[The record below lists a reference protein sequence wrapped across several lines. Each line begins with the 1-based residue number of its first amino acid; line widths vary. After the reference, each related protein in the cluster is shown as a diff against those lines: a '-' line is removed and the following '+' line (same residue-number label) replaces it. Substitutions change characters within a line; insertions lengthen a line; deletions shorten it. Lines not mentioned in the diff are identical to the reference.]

1 MTRKKAPARAR
12 AFGETDAVELFSR
25 AFAARASGVV
35 SLGIGDDAAV
45 LRPVTEP
52 LVWTVDASVEGTHF
66 ERAWLGLED
75 IGYRAFQAAASDL
88 AAMGARPL
96 GALSALELP
105 KGFSKRDLAA
115 LVAGQARAARECGAP
130 VVGGNVARSP
140 RLALTTTLLGTARA
154 PLRRDGARAG
164 DELWLL
170 GDVGLSGLGLA
181 LLRKRPRGAHR
192 GAARVCVEAWRHPR
206 ALLAEGARLVGR
218 ASAAIDVSDGLAGDV
233 ANLSRASGVRCVVEA
248 QAVERALAPELV
260 EVARSLGRSPLDVA
274 LNGGEDYALLATG
287 PSARRPR
294 RARVIGRVERGR
306 GAVLEL
312 PSGRTTALGP
322 GFDHLK
328 R

>member
-1 MTRKKAPARAR
+1 MTGKKAPARAG
-12 AFGETDAVELFSR
+12 AFGERDAVALFSR
-25 AFAARASGVV
+25 AFRARASGVA

-45 LRPVTEP
+45 LRVVTEP

-75 IGYRAFQAAASDL
+75 IGYRAFHAAASDL

-96 GALSALELP
+96 AALSGLELP
-105 KGFSKRDLAA
+105 KGFSKRELAA

-130 VVGGNVARSP
+130 IIGGNIARSP
-140 RLALTTTLLGTARA
+140 GLALTTTLLGTARS
-154 PLRRDGARAG
+154 PLRREGARPA

-170 GDVGLSGLGLA
+170 GDVGLAALGLELVRA
-181 LLRKRPRGAHR
+181 RPRATHR
-192 GAARVCVEAWRHPR
+192 GAARACVEAWRRPR
-206 ALLAEGARLVGR
+206 ALIAEGARLVGR
-218 ASAAIDVSDGLAGDV
+218 ASAAMDVSDGLAGDV
-233 ANLSRASGVRCVVEA
+233 ANLARASGVRIVVEA
-248 QAVERALAPELV
+248 QALERALSPELV
-260 EVARSLGRSPLDVA
+260 AVAPSLGRSALDAA
-274 LNGGEDYALLATG
+274 LRGGEDYALLATG

-322 GFDHLK
+322 GFDHL
-328 R
+328 RR